1 MHKKKK
7 KNKNKNGKS
16 EDIGK
21 TKIKQSK
28 TTQWNMGAFC
38 RELLELRKDQCLGKR
53 TNRRENATTTALQ
66 LVLPFGTLE
75 RCTNRIVKLYSL
87 SFFFYTCLFF
97 FCLFG
102 KVFGNNNGL
111 YKVKGV
117 LYFFLSFV

>member
-1 MHKKKK
+1 LVKNTGNAQKKK

-87 SFFFYTCLFF
+87 SFFFLPCPQHLFHTQI
-97 FCLFG
+97 
-102 KVFGNNNGL
+102 
-111 YKVKGV
+111 V
-117 LYFFLSFV
+117 LRLHWKQLCV